1 MDFGGQLAVSFLT
14 QTVRKKKKKKIKL
27 LPSDALLIKDLAYI
41 WVAIYIS
48 TIFLINGF
56 DKNRKDTGKEGE
68 NVNRM
73 FSSEKC
79 FM

>member
-14 QTVRKKKKKKIKL
+14 QAVKKKKKKRKL
-27 LPSDALLIKDLAYI
+27 LPSFALLIKDLAYI

-48 TIFLINGF
+48 TIFNQWVLI
-56 DKNRKDTGKEGE
+56 KIEKDTGKEGE

>member
-1 MDFGGQLAVSFLT
+1 M
-14 QTVRKKKKKKIKL
+14 
-27 LPSDALLIKDLAYI
+27 LIKDLAYI

-73 FSSEKC
+73 FSSEMLYVRASVRLVNYLWLNDDIAL
-79 FM
+79 FVLYNHN